1 MADHRAATLNDHG
14 AADGMPVSTT
24 PMPTTTTTTTAAT
37 PIVWPHATA
46 IPLAMALPSLPRPEE
61 LTHQAFVRKR
71 KAEMNRVS
79 KKRVAAK
86 KAAEA
91 LAMLPAAA
99 KAANTAAATAIAA
112 AATAAMTVVA
122 ARAPSPLPAARPPTP
137 PPAARPLSI
146 RSDLRDMPLHVTD
159 KLAPVAQ
166 LRKQLDTSIRCM
178 DASTLDA
185 TTVVPIDVHE
195 VVQMDQ
201 RDQYM
206 TTIVA
211 YMLGMPVRLGQ
222 VGVFPLGK
230 FTKAHAHVMCVV
242 NLLLCGEK
250 WWQLAP
256 PGHLGADF
264 ATNVCFQ
271 FKQKAGHW
279 IYIPAGWSHEV
290 TTTGVDAELQVAC
303 SYSVMLAP
311 EPLLSEVIKASEC
324 ITEALACR
332 PGTTGK
338 LTAGMKKE
346 LEVLKTSELSI
357 LSARAAAVQLALQR
371 AAERK
376 VEHEARKEAR
386 KAEQE
391 ARKAEQEREEQE
403 RAARAA
409 REEQERALALSILS
423 PVMDP
428 AMLRSMRGPAKS
440 TGLGAGSRQITRLDA
455 WRVLG
460 VPVNASSSDC
470 LRAYKKRIVRVHP
483 DKCLTRIGQFAA
495 RTLGEAKQI
504 LCSSQQVFEQ

>member
-122 ARAPSPLPAARPPTP
+122 ARAPSPLPAA
-137 PPAARPLSI
+137 
-146 RSDLRDMPLHVTD
+146 
-159 KLAPVAQ
+159 
-166 LRKQLDTSIRCM
+166 
-178 DASTLDA
+178 
-185 TTVVPIDVHE
+185 
-195 VVQMDQ
+195 
-201 RDQYM
+201 
-206 TTIVA
+206 
-211 YMLGMPVRLGQ
+211 
-222 VGVFPLGK
+222 
-230 FTKAHAHVMCVV
+230 
-242 NLLLCGEK
+242 
-250 WWQLAP
+250 
-256 PGHLGADF
+256 
-264 ATNVCFQ
+264 
-271 FKQKAGHW
+271 
-279 IYIPAGWSHEV
+279 
-290 TTTGVDAELQVAC
+290 
-303 SYSVMLAP
+303 
-311 EPLLSEVIKASEC
+311 
-324 ITEALACR
+324 
-332 PGTTGK
+332 
-338 LTAGMKKE
+338 
-346 LEVLKTSELSI
+346 
-357 LSARAAAVQLALQR
+357 AVQLALQR

-403 RAARAA
+403 RAARAV

-440 TGLGAGSRQITRLDA
+440 TRLGAGSRQITIQDA